1 MITPSHAKEQA
12 VYYANVNGTANDK
25 QIERA
30 KLSDSNKFVSRRE
43 EERYI
48 RKNIININKNWNE
61 TKIYLD

>member
-12 VYYANVNGTANDK
+12 VYYANVNGIANDK

-48 RKNIININKNWNE
+48 RKNIININKN
-61 TKIYLD
+61 